1 MINSGMVGVPMVGA
15 DICGFAENTT
25 EELCQRWIQL
35 GAFYPFSRSHSMNVA
50 IPQEVYIWETVAASA
65 RTSLGLRYRLLPYF
79 YSLMF
84 EAHNKGSP
92 IARALFFAFPEDS
105 NTLTVSNQFLLGTGV
120 MVSPVVTP
128 RTTSVRAYFP
138 RGTWYNMFD
147 YTSKVESSG
156 EHVTLNAP
164 ADAINVHVHEGSI
177 IPMQEGGL
185 TTSAAKKT
193 PFTLVVAFSAS
204 KQAGFARGKLFLDNG
219 EDFEMEIRKGR
230 STFVRFFGQQSL
242 EKGVLSTKVVSGD
255 YAVKEGWAV
264 QTVVILGANSAPT
277 DIKING
283 ESVFCTVKSTFDAK
297 VPSLTISGLAL
308 PVGEEFELQWSTQG
322 HTSF

>member
-84 EAHNKGSP
+84 EATNKGSP

-156 EHVTLNAP
+156 EHVTLSAP
-164 ADAINVHVHEGSI
+164 ADAINVHVHEGVI

-204 KQAGFARGKLFLDNG
+204 KRAGFATGKLFLDNG

-308 PVGEEFELQWSTQG
+308 SVGEEFELQWSTQG